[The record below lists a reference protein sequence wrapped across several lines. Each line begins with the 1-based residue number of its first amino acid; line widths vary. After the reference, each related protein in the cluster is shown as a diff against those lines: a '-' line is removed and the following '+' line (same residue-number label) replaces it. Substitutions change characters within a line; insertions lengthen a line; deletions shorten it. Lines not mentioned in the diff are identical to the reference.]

1 MVPEDDLC
9 HRCGQ
14 TVREPETDPASRTL
28 APGFERILLRQYVR
42 FSIVTLAIIASV
54 WALLDFLLPSGWPTT
69 LVNIVF
75 FLLTVFFGVVLLR
88 YLSALVPRRIAWVVA
103 GVIYFLVVFLL
114 RSIELEVLSAVFGRS

>member
-1 MVPEDDLC
+1 M
-9 HRCGQ
+9 
-14 TVREPETDPASRTL
+14 REPETDPASRTL

-114 RSIELEVLSAVFGRS
+114 RSTHISQISRVGAS